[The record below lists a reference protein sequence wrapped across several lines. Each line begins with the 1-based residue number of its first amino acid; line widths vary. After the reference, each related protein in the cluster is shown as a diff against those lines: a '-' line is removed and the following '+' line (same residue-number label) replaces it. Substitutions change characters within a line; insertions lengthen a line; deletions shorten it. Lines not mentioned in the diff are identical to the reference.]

1 MNIKKILALGSCLV
15 LFTSSLTVNAAE
27 MSESKNVKQIN
38 LSEKVS
44 LYGDFT
50 HGYTWLRCERVS
62 TGPSDTL
69 L

>member
-38 LSEKVS
+38 LS
-44 LYGDFT
+44 
-50 HGYTWLRCERVS
+50 
-62 TGPSDTL
+62 
-69 L
+69 